1 MEIPPEMEMQQ
12 NCEGLTGIVENNYE
26 FWGLFVR
33 LNKLIEKARTMELA
47 RYGITREQSHILH
60 ILYSNGGS
68 STLNELSALSLV
80 NHNATSTIVIRM
92 EKLGFLER
100 VKNPDSRQY
109 QINITP
115 KGREVFTRMPVASV
129 DMIFS
134 ELTLEEKKLIAPR
147 LLKLEKRTR
156 ELLGI
161 DYKPP
166 FIDEE

>member
-1 MEIPPEMEMQQ
+1 MLQ
-12 NCEGLTGIVENNYE
+12 NCEDLTEIVDNNYE

-33 LNKLIEKARTMELA
+33 LNKLISKARTIELA

-60 ILYSNGGS
+60 ILCSNGGS
-68 STLNELSALSLV
+68 STLNELSTLGLV

-92 EKLGFLER
+92 EKQGLLER
-100 VKNPDSRQY
+100 VKNADSRQY
-109 QINITP
+109 QVNITE
-115 KGREVFTRMPVASV
+115 KGREVFEQMPLASV
-129 DMIFS
+129 EMIFS
-134 ELTLEEKKLIAPR
+134 ELTREEKALMAPC

-166 FIDEE
+166 FIDE